1 MFDFTYFFCMIDDF
15 FQKFEATYWEFLK
28 HSNKRVRTRPSQLK
42 VSEIVFIAI
51 WYKCSHFNNFKAF
64 FFSLKQSQSQLFRY
78 LPCYQRM
85 VYLIRTHQLALHALH
100 FALMKDC
107 PSNYLWIDSTTLPV
121 CKNQRIQRHKSLA
134 AIATRGKSSMGW
146 FFGCKL
152 HLMMNQSGD
161 IVSTALSNGHTAD
174 IKMVEQLVE
183 GLKAKLY
190 ADRGYISQELK
201 SRLKA
206 QGADLITYHRKNMKS
221 VQLSTSDEYHL
232 KQRNK
237 IETLFSLLKGQYNL
251 VTSKARSIE
260 GYLAGI
266 YASLC
271 SYQLC
276 HQNKPTI
283 RVSESLA

>member
-1 MFDFTYFFCMIDDF
+1 MR
-15 FQKFEATYWEFLK
+15 
-28 HSNKRVRTRPSQLK
+28 SSQLK
-42 VSEIVFIAI
+42 ISEIVFIAI

-64 FFSLKQSQSQLFRY
+64 FFSLKQNQSQLFRY

-85 VYLIRTHQLALHALH
+85 VHLISAHQLALHALH

-107 PSNYLWIDSTTLPV
+107 QSHYLWIDSTTLPV
-121 CKNQRIQRHKSLA
+121 CKNQRIQWHKSLA

-152 HLMMNQSGD
+152 HLIMNQSGD
-161 IVSTALSNGHTAD
+161 MVSTALSNGHTAD
-174 IKMVEQLVE
+174 IKMVEQLVK
-183 GLKAKLY
+183 GLKT
-190 ADRGYISQELK
+190 
-201 SRLKA
+201 
-206 QGADLITYHRKNMKS
+206 QGADLIKYNRKNMKS
-221 VQLSTSDEYHL
+221 VQLSTVDEYHL

-237 IETLFSLLKGQYNL
+237 IETLFSLLKGKYHL

-271 SYQLC
+271 AYQLC

-283 RVSESLA
+283 RVME